1 MDEALTN
8 KSQNTFF
15 QFQILISFFSSYL
28 LKLRCAKLHK
38 KIIFCFFFPILF
50 NLTSIIFF
58 FACFCMNFLFLPLCS
73 TNFLHFDSN
82 FFLVGKMHFPWEFF
96 FFSEKFFLVWLCE
109 CNCDIKKKWEFF
121 VVFAI
126 TTMENL

>member
-82 FFLVGKMHFPWEFF
+82 FFWLGKCIFLES
-96 FFSEKFFLVWLCE
+96 FSFLVKNFFW
-109 CNCDIKKKWEFF
+109 CDC
-121 VVFAI
+121 VSAI
-126 TTMENL
+126 VILRKNENFLWFLQ